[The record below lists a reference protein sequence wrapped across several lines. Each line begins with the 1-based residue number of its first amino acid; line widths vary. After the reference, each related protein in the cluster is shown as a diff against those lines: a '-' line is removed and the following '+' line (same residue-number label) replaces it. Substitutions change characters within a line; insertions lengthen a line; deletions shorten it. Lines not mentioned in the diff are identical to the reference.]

1 MTKTEQVSEIIN
13 LTREVA
19 KDKNKKKRERK
30 LERVRIELLKCPQ
43 KDVEQ
48 MYNEIIEKGAKKYY
62 EDKEAQ
68 YKK

>member
-43 KDVEQ
+43 KDIEQ

>member
-1 MTKTEQVSEIIN
+1 MTKTEQVNEIIN

>member
-1 MTKTEQVSEIIN
+1 MTKTEQVNEIIN

-30 LERVRIELLKCPQ
+30 LDRVRIELLKCPQ